1 MLSGKEDWCYMIDD
15 MLTQETRILKK
26 NSKYLGSYSTD
37 AIHHRSFA
45 CYEEILNECHNHGLE
60 SNNILLLFY

>member
-26 NSKYLGSYSTD
+26 IQNTSDLTVQMLF
-37 AIHHRSFA
+37 I
-45 CYEEILNECHNHGLE
+45 ILPSLAMKK
-60 SNNILLLFY
+60 F